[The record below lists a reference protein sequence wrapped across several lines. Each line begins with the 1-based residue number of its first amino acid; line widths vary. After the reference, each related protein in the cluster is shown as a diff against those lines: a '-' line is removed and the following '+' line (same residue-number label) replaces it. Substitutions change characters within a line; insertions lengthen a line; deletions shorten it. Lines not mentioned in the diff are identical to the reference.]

1 MAPTTSQP
9 YRQTPIGT
17 CSVAERFVTLIP
29 VVQPFRK
36 FRDSGFR
43 EPPLPTPTG

>member
-29 VVQPFRK
+29 VVPLTANFPTNLG
-36 FRDSGFR
+36 DDM
-43 EPPLPTPTG
+43 PLPTPT